1 MPLLKKAALLS
12 TNTAQR
18 HSWQEKESKIE
29 YLALLTFV
37 FENLYGSKAR
47 LHLVP
52 VFLEQQMK
60 Y

>member
-1 MPLLKKAALLS
+1 MPLLKAAALLS
-12 TNTAQR
+12 THAVWRN
-18 HSWQEKESKIE
+18 SWQEKESKFE
-29 YLALLTFV
+29 YVARLTFV
-37 FENLYGSKAR
+37 FENLYGSKAQ

>member
-1 MPLLKKAALLS
+1 MPLLRKAALLS
-12 TNTAQR
+12 TNTAR
-18 HSWQEKESKIE
+18 SNSWQEKESEFE

-37 FENLYGSKAR
+37 FENLYGSKAQ